1 MAKDPAA
8 LFFIDRWL
16 VATAEM
22 KADCRGWYLN
32 LILQQF
38 DKKSLPSDIEELANL
53 ANVRISEFEM
63 FQQVW
68 QQVLKQRFEVL
79 ATGRIQ
85 DIEAAE
91 IIRGREEFKD
101 KRAAAGRMSAFT
113 QFIRKELCKDEN
125 IISFIKKNVNPQQ
138 IETSDQQVLKQ
149 VFKDML
155 QLYININKDKNR
167 DRVEEGM
174 GEEGE
179 GEGEPDEVPPDWTQ
193 FPGPKTNL
201 DLPQVKADA
210 ALEMLLIN
218 GANALPSHISRL
230 WKVFKTQHFTGK
242 KFYRTPNDA
251 FSHFINWSKT
261 QKVNGIQQQTGSRD
275 KNAPLYDAVDNFN
288 KKYGPGAAPGVA
300 G

>member
-22 KADCRGWYLN
+22 RADCRGWYLN

-38 DKKSLPSDIEELANL
+38 DKKTLPSDIEELANL
-53 ANVRISEFEM
+53 ANVRISEFEV

-79 ATGRIQ
+79 STGRIQ

-91 IIRGREEFKD
+91 IIRGREEFKG

-125 IISFIKKNVNPQQ
+125 VISFIKKNVDPQQ
-138 IETSDQQVLKQ
+138 IETSDQQVYQ
-149 VFKDML
+149 HVFKQLL
-155 QLYININKDKNR
+155 QLYINKNKDKTQ
-167 DRVEEGM
+167 DRVEGGM
-174 GEEGE
+174 GGDEE
-179 GEGEPDEVPPDWTQ
+179 GEGEPDTPPPDWNQ
-193 FPGPKTNL
+193 FPGPKSQL
-201 DLPQVKADA
+201 DLPEVKADA

-218 GANALPSHISRL
+218 GAKALPEHIPRL
-230 WKVFKTQHFTGK
+230 WKVFKTTHFTGK
-242 KFYRTPNDA
+242 KFYHDPNDV
-251 FSHFINWSKT
+251 FTHFINWSKS
-261 QKVNGIQQQTGSRD
+261 QKVNGIQQHAASRD

-288 KKYGPGAAPGVA
+288 KKYGPGAAPGVT